1 MTSPAGLSPRELQT
15 YFALVESAALLHHT
29 VEQHLR
35 ADGDLSDVQFQVLAR
50 LVDEGGRATMT
61 DLADGVVYSRSG
73 LTHQAGLLEKAGL
86 ITRTRHPEDQ
96 RATLVEVTEAGRAR
110 VDQVMPGHLEVV
122 RRMLF
127 DQLSA
132 DDLDALADVL
142 PRVRD
147 HMRSLPPRSVT
158 SRKEGRRERTS

>member
-35 ADGDLSDVQFQVLAR
+35 ADGDLSYVQFQVLAR
-50 LVDEGGRATMT
+50 LVDEGGQATMT

-86 ITRTRHPEDQ
+86 VTRARHPEDQ
-96 RATLVEVTEAGRAR
+96 RATLVEITAAGRGR
-110 VDQVMPGHLEVV
+110 VEQVMPGHLEAV

-127 DQLSA
+127 DQLSDA
-132 DDLDALADVL
+132 DLAALADVL

-147 HMRSLPPRSVT
+147 HMRALPPRSVT
-158 SRKEGRRERTS
+158 SRKEGRRGR